1 MLGGVSSFNLTDAS
15 KLAEA
20 ISKAPGAK
28 NFPVNAILVQCKHTN
43 SETPECDLMA
53 ELAKMGFV
61 HENGRSTSP
70 CDYKFTNDQNKK
82 RYKAGCW
89 LTEEFV
95 RKGSTQNAE
104 TAYSQDTSDGGG
116 NDIDQERQAW
126 VIFATYKRFKDKGM
140 ELDRLSYSESTRDA
154 DFAVSIP
161 HRSAFA
167 KSCACVYETSKRT
180 ITKSC
185 KWCRL
190 DMTYET
196 YEWLAVVRRKPRRL
210 SALWQVCEGT
220 TGCCGNCYHFL
231 LLTVQLQ

>member
-1 MLGGVSSFNLTDAS
+1 
-15 KLAEA
+15 
-20 ISKAPGAK
+20 
-28 NFPVNAILVQCKHTN
+28 
-43 SETPECDLMA
+43 MA
-53 ELAKMGFV
+53 ELAKMGFF

-95 RKGSTQNAE
+95 RKGSIQNAE

-116 NDIDQERQAW
+116 NDIDQESQAW

-161 HRSAFA
+161 SISFWEKLCLRVWNEQKDNHQIMQM
-167 KSCACVYETSKRT
+167 V
-180 ITKSC
+180 
-185 KWCRL
+185 
-190 DMTYET
+190 
-196 YEWLAVVRRKPRRL
+196 
-210 SALWQVCEGT
+210 
-220 TGCCGNCYHFL
+220 
-231 LLTVQLQ
+231 